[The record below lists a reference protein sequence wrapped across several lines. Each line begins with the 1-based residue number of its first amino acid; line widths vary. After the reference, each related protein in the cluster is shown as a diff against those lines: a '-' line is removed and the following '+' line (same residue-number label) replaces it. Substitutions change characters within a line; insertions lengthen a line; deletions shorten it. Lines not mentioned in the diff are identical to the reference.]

1 MIKDLKEL
9 NCMTDAS
16 KSFIVK
22 IAIFTFINIAISTTL
37 FSTILKSLHFGFYI
51 YQIIII
57 AIVTTFGHLWV
68 LKATGQNTR
77 KFTTA
82 FMASVTFKLLIYL
95 TFMLVYLLIDHSQ
108 VIIFVLSFFIF
119 YITFTIFEVIQVLD
133 FIKK

>member
-1 MIKDLKEL
+1 
-9 NCMTDAS
+9 MTEAL
-16 KSFIVK
+16 KSFIIK
-22 IAIFTFINIAISTTL
+22 IAILTFIIIAISTVM
-37 FSTILKSLHFGFYI
+37 FSTVLKSWHFGFYI
-51 YQIIII
+51 YQIILI

-68 LKATGQNTR
+68 LKATWQNTR

-108 VIIFVLSFFIF
+108 VIIFVLTFFIF